1 MNMTGNWED
10 FALGG
15 SFALAILA
23 AMSLHNIKA
32 PELTTPAIAAD
43 KPIAELADA
52 ADAKPSVTFTVTG
65 KRMPKECKGE
75 PASTEIAARCEA
87 LRDQT
92 TVKVETAA
100 KAPK

>member
-1 MNMTGNWED
+1 MTGNWED

-15 SFALAILA
+15 SFALAIVA

-32 PELTTPAIAAD
+32 PELTTPAIAAET
-43 KPIAELADA
+43 PIAELAETTA
-52 ADAKPSVTFTVTG
+52 AKPAVTFTVTG

-75 PASTEIAARCEA
+75 PASTEIADRCEA

>member
-1 MNMTGNWED
+1 MTGNWED

-15 SFALAILA
+15 SFALAIVA

-32 PELTTPAIAAD
+32 PELTTPANAANQ
-43 KPIAELADA
+43 PVSELASEA
-52 ADAKPSVTFTVTG
+52 PAKPAVTFTVTG

-75 PASTEIAARCEA
+75 AATPEISARCET

-92 TVKVETAA
+92 TVKVETTHD
-100 KAPK
+100 

>member
-15 SFALAILA
+15 SFVLAILA

-32 PELTTPAIAAD
+32 PDLTTPAIAAD

-52 ADAKPSVTFTVTG
+52 ATAKPAVTFTVTG

-75 PASTEIAARCEA
+75 PATTEIADRCEA

-92 TVKVETAA
+92 TVKVETTA

>member
-1 MNMTGNWED
+1 MTNNWED
-10 FALGG
+10 FALAG

-32 PELTTPAIAAD
+32 PELTTPAIAAEE
-43 KPIAELADA
+43 PIAELADPA
-52 ADAKPSVTFTVTG
+52 TAKPAVTFTVTG
-65 KRMPKECKGE
+65 KRLPKECKGE
-75 PASTEIAARCEA
+75 PASTEIAARCDA

>member
-1 MNMTGNWED
+1 MTGNWED

-15 SFALAILA
+15 SFALAIVA

-32 PELTTPAIAAD
+32 PELATPAIAAD
-43 KPIAELADA
+43 KPISELADA
-52 ADAKPSVTFTVTG
+52 SSVKPSVSFTVTA

-75 PASTEIAARCEA
+75 PATTEIAARCEA

-92 TVKVETAA
+92 TVKVES
-100 KAPK
+100 APK

>member
-1 MNMTGNWED
+1 MTGNWED

-32 PELTTPAIAAD
+32 PELATPAVAAE
-43 KPIAELADA
+43 KPIPELADSTA
-52 ADAKPSVTFTVTG
+52 AKPSVTFTVTG

-75 PASTEIAARCEA
+75 PASTEIATRCEA

-100 KAPK
+100 K